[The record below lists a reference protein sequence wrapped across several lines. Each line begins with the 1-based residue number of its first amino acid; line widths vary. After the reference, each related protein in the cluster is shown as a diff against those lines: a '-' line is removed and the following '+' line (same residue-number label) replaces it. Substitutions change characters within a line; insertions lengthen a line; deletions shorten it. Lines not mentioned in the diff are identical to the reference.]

1 MEEAKMNEEKPDG
14 DFCIMAI
21 DCFNRA
27 LILLK
32 NDKIDLIALC
42 HCLKGKIY
50 LEGLKQKEK
59 AIKSFSDCIEHVRN
73 AIEESKNEIF

>member
-1 MEEAKMNEEKPDG
+1 MNEEKPDA
-14 DFCIMAI
+14 DFCVMAI

-27 LILLK
+27 LVLL
-32 NDKIDLIALC
+32 NEDNFELIALC

-59 AIKSFSDCIEHVRN
+59 AVEAFQECKKIVIKKSVQ
-73 AIEESKNEIF
+73 EESKND